1 MCVISRHAPN
11 AGSTMVMVRVIL
23 RNADGRMICKERL
36 HHLQNESYLLSC
48 WVIMPRHCHAV
59 TRPFDG
65 HVLEDLLGATKG
77 VSARHINSALDETG
91 PLWEEESYD
100 RIIRDEEHLWRVIQY
115 TGRNRRLAGLQH
127 KEQWRR

>member
-1 MCVISRHAPN
+1 MRDFTARAKRWLDNGYGACHLAERRWAN
-11 AGSTMVMVRVIL
+11 DL
-23 RNADGRMICKERL
+23 KERL
-36 HHLQNESYLLSC
+36 YHLQNESYLLSC

-77 VSARHINSALDETG
+77 VSARHINNALDETG

-100 RIIRDEEHLWRVIQY
+100 RFIRDEEHLWRVIQY